1 MKERKKAKNE
11 VETKAKRKRKTNF
24 SINKMS
30 VITENVPKNLHIIQS
45 KLTNNVTNKK
55 KNQIWEEVMKDVDT
69 VVKANRI
76 VQKVR
81 DKWKNLHSTAKR
93 ESKKT
98 A

>member
-1 MKERKKAKNE
+1 MKLRQ
-11 VETKAKRKRKTNF
+11 RLSKRKTNV
-24 SINKMS
+24 SINEMS
-30 VITENVPKNLHIIQS
+30 VITESVHKNLHIIQS

-55 KNQIWEEVMKDVDT
+55 KNQIWEEIMKDVNM

-76 VQKVR
+76 VQKVK
-81 DKWKNLHSTAKR
+81 DKWKNLHSTTKR